1 MDPIDSGR
9 RTEAAD
15 SFRTAWLTAPR
26 RAAPLALACVA
37 AAVAVAL
44 APGAG
49 AEDKGGDSPDY
60 ATWTQYLGG
69 ADSSQYSSLDQI
81 DKSNVTKLEVA
92 WKYETGRTAPHFDP
106 LVIDGVMYLLGDDR
120 SIVALDAAT
129 GREIWKHANEGQVA
143 DRGMNYWASADGKDR
158 RLVYLNGGFLTE
170 IDAATGETIKTFG
183 EDGKVDLRIGL
194 VDDPSSMRPLA
205 NAHNPG
211 RIFEN
216 IIIQPLPA
224 SGASYDSKPADVH
237 AYDVRTGKLLWVF
250 HNVPHPGEFG
260 ADTWPDNGRAGFGGV
275 HNWSEMTVDAKRGIA
290 FIPTGT
296 ARYDFYGANRHGDN
310 LFANSLVALDAR
322 TGERLWHFQFI
333 HHDLWDYDTP
343 QAPKLLTVKHDGRDV
358 DVVAQAT
365 KQGFLFVFDRETGKP
380 LWPIEER
387 NVPQTDVPGEQSS
400 PTQPFPT
407 KPAPFAR
414 QSFTEKDINPYIP
427 KEDQDKVREILRT
440 YRNEGLYT
448 PPSLRGSIE
457 MPGHNGGANWGSSA
471 VDPVN
476 GKMYIVSKELP
487 VTAKLQLPTARAGR
501 PGRAG
506 GAPSGSAGAGGAAAG
521 AAGAAGAQG
530 AAAGAAGAAVRPPAP
545 APVVPNGGPGFVPY
559 TAPVDFMLQSNGLS
573 AIGPPWSQITAY
585 DLNTGEIE
593 WQIPDGQVASLAAE
607 GHTDTGSHAPR
618 GGPVATAGGLL
629 FVGTS
634 SDRMLRAYDRDT
646 GKVLWSYE
654 LGAASE
660 GVPAVYEVN
669 GREYVTFATGGNG
682 LFGLR
687 SAPQPA
693 PGAYITFALPEKK

>member
-1 MDPIDSGR
+1 MPVAR
-9 RTEAAD
+9 R
-15 SFRTAWLTAPR
+15 PR
-26 RAAPLALACVA
+26 PPALACVA
-37 AAVAVAL
+37 GAVAL
-44 APGAG
+44 ALAAGAR
-49 AEDKGGDSPDY
+49 AEDKLGDSPDY
-60 ATWTQYLGG
+60 TTWTQYLGG

-81 DKSNVTKLEVA
+81 DKSNVTGLQVA
-92 WKYETGRTAPHFDP
+92 WKYETGRTNSHFDP

-129 GREIWKHANEGQVA
+129 GREMWKHPNEGPVA
-143 DRGMNYWASADGKDR
+143 DRGMNYWASPDGKDR
-158 RLVYLNGGFLTE
+158 RLVYLNNGFLTE
-170 IDAATGETIKTFG
+170 IDAATGETIQTFG
-183 EDGKVDLRIGL
+183 KDGRVDLRVGL
-194 VDDPSSMRPLA
+194 VDDPSSMRPLG

-216 IIIQPLPA
+216 VIIQPLPA

-237 AYDVRTGKLLWVF
+237 AYDVRTGELLWVF
-250 HNVPHPGEFG
+250 HTVARPGEFG
-260 ADTWPDNGRAGFGGV
+260 ADTWPDNGRPGFGGV
-275 HNWSEMTVDAKRGIA
+275 HNWSEMTVDVKRGIA

-310 LFANSLVALDAR
+310 LFANSLVALDAK
-322 TGERLWHFQFI
+322 TGKRLWHFQFI

-387 NVPQTDVPGEQSS
+387 KVPQTDVPGEQTS

-414 QSFTEKDINPYIP
+414 QSFTEKDIDPYIP
-427 KEDQDKVREILRT
+427 QEDQDKVREIVRT

-448 PPSLRGSIE
+448 PPSLGGSIE

-487 VTAKLQLPTARAGR
+487 VTATLQVRDASGTRRGR
-501 PGRAG
+501 PGAG
-506 GAPSGSAGAGGAAAG
+506 PSGAPGGAAA
-521 AAGAAGAQG
+521 A
-530 AAAGAAGAAVRPPAP
+530 RPP
-545 APVVPNGGPGFVPY
+545 APVVPNGGPDFVPY

-593 WQIPDGQVASLAAE
+593 WQIPNGQVSSLAAE

-634 SDRMLRAYDRDT
+634 SDRMLRAYDRDS
-646 GKVLWSYE
+646 GKVLWSYQ
-654 LGAASE
+654 LGSASE
-660 GVPAVYEVN
+660 GVPAVYEVD

-687 SAPQPA
+687 GAPEPA